1 VSLRTQIHSAFDE
14 VAPATHGLP
23 ERVVQTV
30 LTENASS
37 KRRERMMLRLRVPL
51 SLVAVFMLVALVVGV
66 LIGGRL
72 MQDWNAFHNSAP
84 AGGVSRS
91 ALADLEARPLTLPT
105 LKAGDTCPTSA
116 RSSQPNPGEN
126 LFDYGTGPVYAN
138 GGPEI
143 QTSWGYYFD
152 VTWVTDANLA
162 GPVLVR
168 GRDLMSDR
176 ILVFVGAYS
185 AGAVVG
191 TDTQAGSQLVQ
202 RAELVLD
209 PKHPHSRVT
218 GGYGYFPV
226 RQGLASGWVGCF
238 GVQIDG
244 PTFTET
250 VTAFAAP

>member
-14 VAPATHGLP
+14 VAPPTSGLP

-30 LTENASS
+30 LTENAGR
-37 KRRERMMLRLRVPL
+37 KRRERLMLRLRVPL
-51 SLVAVFMLVALVVGV
+51 ALVAMFMLVALVVGV

-84 AGGVSRS
+84 AGGVSQS
-91 ALADLEARPLTLPT
+91 VLADLEARPITLPT

-116 RSSQPNPGEN
+116 RSGQPNPGEN

-138 GGPEI
+138 GGPET

-152 VTWVTDANLA
+152 VTWVTDANLT

-168 GRDLMSDR
+168 GRDLMSNR

-191 TDTQAGSQLVQ
+191 TDTGAASPQVQ

-226 RQGLASGWVGCF
+226 RQGVASGWVGCYGF
-238 GVQIDG
+238 QIDG
-244 PTFTET
+244 PTFSET
-250 VTAFAAP
+250 FTGFAAP